1 MRIERPLNN
10 FCRGGQLL
18 HDAMQRQTEREIK
31 RMRRW
36 AEEDA
41 RAANRQ
47 NSNVLSGSANI
58 DDIDYQ
64 DIARGVLSD
73 IFGGIKCNNIN
84 INSINI
90 IIHK

>member
-36 AEEDA
+36 ARED
-41 RAANRQ
+41 N
-47 NSNVLSGSANI
+47 NNTNFSNI
-58 DDIDYQ
+58 E
-64 DIARGVLSD
+64 
-73 IFGGIKCNNIN
+73 
-84 INSINI
+84 
-90 IIHK
+90 